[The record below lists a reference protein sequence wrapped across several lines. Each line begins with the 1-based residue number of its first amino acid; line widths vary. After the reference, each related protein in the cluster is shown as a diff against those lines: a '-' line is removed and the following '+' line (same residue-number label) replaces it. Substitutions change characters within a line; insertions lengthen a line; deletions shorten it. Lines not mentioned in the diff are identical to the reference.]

1 MREMKDSGV
10 AWIGE
15 IPANWKIV
23 PLKSLFSFGKGLPI
37 TKDNLEDTGIP
48 VISYGQIH
56 AKWNSGVT
64 THGELLR
71 YVNESYLG
79 TNPQSLVRR
88 GDLIMADTSED
99 REGCGNCAYVDTD
112 ETLFAGYHT
121 IILRSIN
128 ETDNKYLA
136 YLFLTDSWR
145 SQIRQAVSGVKLF
158 SVSRRILGSV
168 SVIVPDNAD
177 EIVAYLDDKCA
188 QVNTLISNVQAQIE
202 KLKAH
207 KQSLITEV
215 VTKGLDPNVPMK
227 DSGVDYL
234 GRIPSGWSIISIGQ
248 AFTYVGGFAFK
259 SELFTTDET
268 QYQVLRI
275 GNVKNDNLILDN
287 KQIYVDGACAES
299 AKVAEVHIDDILFTM
314 TGTKGKHDYFY
325 TLLVNENH
333 TSDRHLFINQRVG
346 LFRAKSSKIKMAF
359 ANYVLKEKRI
369 LDYIFL
375 NETGTAN
382 QGNIGIE
389 NIART
394 KLYLPSLAEQEQIV
408 SYLDEKC
415 SQIDRLIALKEEK
428 IEKLEQYKKSLIYEY
443 VTGKREV
450 V

>member
-1 MREMKDSGV
+1 MRDMKDTGV
-10 AWIGE
+10 AWIGA
-15 IPANWKIV
+15 IP
-23 PLKSLFSFGKGLPI
+23 S
-37 TKDNLEDTGIP
+37 
-48 VISYGQIH
+48 
-56 AKWNSGVT
+56 KW
-64 THGELLR
+64 
-71 YVNESYLG
+71 
-79 TNPQSLVRR
+79 PLVRFKDKYANTKEIAKER
-88 GDLIMADTSED
+88 SVEFERLALTLNGVIKRPKDDSEGLQPKEFDGYQILRENDFVFKMIDLQNVSTS
-99 REGCGNCAYVDTD
+99 RVGLSTYTGLVSPAYIRFSPKKPNQYNQFVYYYLMSLYYNCVYNNLGGNGVRSALNAKDMGEFLVPYPDEAEQHRICAFLDKKCTQVDT
-112 ETLFAGYHT
+112 
-121 IILRSIN
+121 
-128 ETDNKYLA
+128 
-136 YLFLTDSWR
+136 
-145 SQIRQAVSGVKLF
+145 
-158 SVSRRILGSV
+158 
-168 SVIVPDNAD
+168 
-177 EIVAYLDDKCA
+177 
-188 QVNTLISNVQAQIE
+188 LIANVQAQIE
-202 KLKAH
+202 KLKTY

-248 AFTYVGGFAFK
+248 AFTYVSGFAFK

-287 KQIYVDGACAES
+287 KQIYVDRACAES

-375 NETGTAN
+375 SETGTAN

-428 IEKLEQYKKSLIYEY
+428 IEKLEQYKHSLIYEC

-450 V
+450 A

>member
-1 MREMKDSGV
+1 MREMKDSGIK
-10 AWIGE
+10 WIGV
-15 IPANWKIV
+15 IPSAWRTARVKNV
-23 PLKSLFSFGKGLPI
+23 AETMQSGGTPDSS
-37 TKDNLEDTGIP
+37 NDTFYVDIEGGIP
-48 VISYGQIH
+48 WVAIADMSTTPYVKDTNKHISEEGRKSKNLIVFEPGTILYAMYASVGKVSELAVPATINQALLAIVL
-56 AKWNSGVT
+56 NSSIDGSFFKYALNAWEPYIISESNGT
-64 THGELLR
+64 TQFNLNANKVANLCFPMPKRLEQESIVR
-71 YVNESYLG
+71 YL
-79 TNPQSLVRR
+79 
-88 GDLIMADTSED
+88 DTK
-99 REGCGNCAYVDTD
+99 CTQVDT
-112 ETLFAGYHT
+112 
-121 IILRSIN
+121 
-128 ETDNKYLA
+128 
-136 YLFLTDSWR
+136 
-145 SQIRQAVSGVKLF
+145 
-158 SVSRRILGSV
+158 
-168 SVIVPDNAD
+168 
-177 EIVAYLDDKCA
+177 
-188 QVNTLISNVQAQIE
+188 LIANVQAQIE
-202 KLKAH
+202 KLKTY
-207 KQSLITEV
+207 KQSLITKV

-375 NETGTAN
+375 SETGTAN

-428 IEKLEQYKKSLIYEY
+428 IEKLEQYKRSLIYEY

-450 V
+450 I